1 MSAGD
6 AQPARDSDA
15 GEPALDPRLAGLLE
29 EYFNRRQAG
38 EKLTPEDFA
47 REHPDVAEP
56 LRSHLQGLALIDQ
69 ARTRVL
75 TAQAAAPPSA
85 GPRPAVTGYEL
96 LEEIGRGGMGVV
108 YRARQVSTRRIVALK
123 VMLSGPFA
131 PRAARRR
138 FQREVELAARLQ
150 HPSIVGVLEG
160 GEVAGQP
167 YYAMDFV
174 AGVRLD
180 HYLRTAQPAVPALL
194 SLFVRLCEAVEY
206 AHGHGVVHRDLKPAN
221 ILIDADGNPFIL
233 DFGLAKAMDQVAEL
247 TPLSNLSQPGQ
258 VVGTL
263 FYLSPEQAAGQS
275 SAIDGRTDVY
285 ALGVL
290 LYEALTGVL
299 PYAKSGPPP
308 EVIRRI
314 LETPPVR
321 PRARTPQVDEDL
333 ETIVLKALEKEP
345 PRRYQS
351 ARELAD
357 DLRRYLRA
365 EPVLAHRTS
374 HLYVLRKR
382 LHRHRLSA
390 VLVLLIAGLAAGG
403 VLAAVWQR
411 QRALAAGRRE
421 AVECQRT
428 LEAEAGPAP
437 GGAEALLARFP
448 HLPEAPL
455 VFAQAQYRNE
465 PTRERAI
472 LFLERRLSTAPEQW
486 ACRALLAEMYRAGAD
501 AARADALAAEAE
513 RTAPQTAAAWHV
525 RSFATLDIARARHC
539 AEEAVRRDPAC
550 AVAWQRLTSLRL
562 KAGDA
567 DGALEAAAQ
576 LIALGEDA
584 GQWTLF
590 KARVLATQRRFHEA
604 IAEYTR
610 LLERDASY
618 TGAYAS
624 RAHAY
629 RRVGEYERAVEDYGR
644 LLHGDAAID
653 PWHLYQRATPLW
665 MLGRTEEALADYRRV
680 RELLGRPFHS
690 DARRFLI
697 LAQTSRRD
705 EADVVLGA
713 ALRDVQDPWLR
724 QIFTCLA
731 GQLAPDELV
740 TAVASR
746 HDPKQKCEAC
756 YYAGEVC
763 LLRSEREAARD
774 WFQQC
779 VDTGLE
785 FDPGTAPAVPMNE
798 YELAEWR
805 LRTLRP
811 DAHSWLEAE

>member
-6 AQPARDSDA
+6 AHAARDSDA
-15 GEPALDPRLAGLLE
+15 GEPALDPRLAGLLD

-38 EKLTPEDFA
+38 EQLTPQDFVRA
-47 REHPDVAEP
+47 HPELAAQIEP
-56 LRSHLQGLALIDQ
+56 HLRGLALIDQ
-69 ARTRVL
+69 ARTRSL
-75 TAQAAAPPSA
+75 PGHATPPATA
-85 GPRPAVTGYEL
+85 GPLPPVPGYDL

-108 YRARQVSTRRIVALK
+108 YRARQLATRRIVALK

-167 YYAMDFV
+167 YYAMDYV

-180 HYLRTAQPAVPALL
+180 HYLRTAQPPVPALL
-194 SLFVRLCEAVEY
+194 DLFVRLCEAVEY

-233 DFGLAKAMDQVAEL
+233 DFGLAKALDQVAEL
-247 TPLSNLSQPGQ
+247 TPISNLSQPGQ

-263 FYLSPEQAAGQS
+263 HYLSPEQATGQS

-299 PYAKSGPPP
+299 PYPKDGPPA

-314 LETPPVR
+314 LEAPPVR
-321 PRARTPQVDEDL
+321 PRTHMPQVDEDL
-333 ETIVLKALEKEP
+333 EAIVLKALEKEP

-351 ARELAD
+351 AHELAE

-365 EPVLAHRTS
+365 EPVRAHRAS

-382 LHRHRLSA
+382 LHRHRLTVTLIVVA
-390 VLVLLIAGLAAGG
+390 ACLIAGGWLAT
-403 VLAAVWQR
+403 VWQR
-411 QRALAAGRRE
+411 HRALAAARCE

-428 LEAEAGPAP
+428 LEAEPGPAP

-448 HLPEAPL
+448 QLPEAPL

-472 LFLERRLSTAPEQW
+472 LFLERRLSPAPEQW
-486 ACRALLAEMYRAGAD
+486 ACRALLAEMYRASGD
-501 AARADALAAEAE
+501 ATRADVLVAEAE
-513 RTAPQTAAAWHV
+513 RAAPQTAEAWHV
-525 RSFATLDIARARHC
+525 RSFATLDLDRARHY
-539 AEEAVRRDPAC
+539 AEQAVRLDPTIAP
-550 AVAWQRLTSLRL
+550 AWQRLTSLRL
-562 KAGDA
+562 RAGDA
-567 DGALEAAAQ
+567 DGALEAAAR
-576 LIALGEDA
+576 LIALGADA
-584 GQWTLF
+584 GRWMIF
-590 KARVLATQRRFHEA
+590 KAQVLATQRRFREA

-610 LLERDASY
+610 LIERDASY
-618 TGAYAS
+618 SGVYAH

-629 RRVGEYERAVEDYGR
+629 RRAGEYEIAVADYDR
-644 LLHGDAAID
+644 LLPAGAAVD

-665 MLGRTEEALADYRRV
+665 ILGRTEEALADYRRV

-697 LAQTSRRD
+697 LAHAGRRD
-705 EADVVLGA
+705 EADAVLAA

-724 QIFTCLA
+724 QVFTCLS
-731 GQLAPDELV
+731 GQLSPADL
-740 TAVASR
+740 VASAAAR
-746 HDPKQKCEAC
+746 GDPKHNCEAR

-763 LLRSEREAARD
+763 LLRGEREAARD

-785 FDPGTAPAVPMNE
+785 FDPGTVPAVPMNE

-805 LRTLRP
+805 LRTLGPTMVPARR
-811 DAHSWLEAE
+811 